1 MTADGQR
8 AARIAAWVR
17 PAGARPF
24 VLGHRGARHAAP
36 ENTLTAF
43 ELARR
48 EGADGVE
55 LDVRLDGDERVIVL
69 HDRTLARVSGGRETR
84 DVEALGAATLARV
97 PLGDDRVP
105 LLADVLTWARERHL
119 RVNVELKSDVSRP
132 LALLRGV
139 KRVVRASG
147 VGPELVLFSSFQPA
161 FVAALRVLVPE
172 LPGAWLVDRDG
183 RFTRRAP
190 AFRLVADGVNPQR
203 ELVVGRAMTR
213 WKRGGAPI
221 ATWTV
226 NEPDEARRVAAL
238 GVDTIISDRPGE
250 ILRAVGG

>member
-1 MTADGQR
+1 
-8 AARIAAWVR
+8 
-17 PAGARPF
+17 
-24 VLGHRGARHAAP
+24 
-36 ENTLTAF
+36 
-43 ELARR
+43 
-48 EGADGVE
+48 
-55 LDVRLDGDERVIVL
+55 
-69 HDRTLARVSGGRETR
+69 
-84 DVEALGAATLARV
+84 V

-105 LLADVLTWARERHL
+105 LLADVLAWARERHQ

-139 KRVVRASG
+139 KRVVRATG

-172 LPGAWLVDRDG
+172 LPGAWLVDRDD

-190 AFRLVADGVNPQR
+190 AFRLVADGVNPHR
-203 ELVVGRAMTR
+203 ELVAGLAMTR
-213 WKRGGAPI
+213 WKRHGAPI

-238 GVDTIISDRPGE
+238 GVDTIISDKPGE
-250 ILRAVGG
+250 ILRALGG